1 MTQALWLVLALSV
14 ISELWARTRLKFAW
28 VQQLSRKSFSRNECY
43 LTQWLVLFP
52 LLRSERAAAGPAGL
66 PAHSRSVK
74 RVKWWHTF
82 ELCEEKVVLNL
93 PKLSGGNTRLTLVK
107 DCVLISPVTPQEK
120 KKRLRKKLSVKFM
133 IDLNFFS
140 CLVDLFNF
148 STLLGL
154 EFYWGYVEY
163 SYPCIFLFFGR
174 TIVKCNG
181 LKCKTNIFTD

>member
-14 ISELWARTRLKFAW
+14 ISERWARTRLKFAW
-28 VQQLSRKSFSRNECY
+28 VQQLSRKSFSRNERY

-82 ELCEEKVVLNL
+82 EICEEKVVFNL
-93 PKLSGGNTRLTLVK
+93 PKLSGGNTRLTQVK

-154 EFYWGYVEY
+154 ELYWGYVEY
-163 SYPCIFLFFGR
+163 SYPCIFF
-174 TIVKCNG
+174 
-181 LKCKTNIFTD
+181 IFWPDNRQM